1 MPVYAIKVTLL
12 GTRPAVWRRF
22 LIESDITLGQLH
34 RTLQIVMGW
43 SNSHLHQFMMY
54 KRKQADRAKLGDL
67 INLPGAKLLYEYDF
81 GDGWQHELLLEEIL
95 DTDGPFQRCCLAGAR
110 HCPPEDCGGPY
121 GYRELL
127 DARNDTSHPEHNFV
141 CDWLGDSFDPLEFS
155 VEEINRRLQSPR
167 SRRRRSATKD

>member
-12 GTRPAVWRRF
+12 GTRPPVWRRF

-54 KRKQADRAKLGDL
+54 NRKQADRAKLGDL
-67 INLPGAKLLYEYDF
+67 INVPGAKLLYEHDF
-81 GDGWQHELLLEEIL
+81 GDGWQRLEERL
-95 DTDGPFQRCCLAGAR
+95 DTDGPFQRCCVAGAR
-110 HCPPEDCGGPY
+110 RCPPEDCGGPY

-127 DARNDTSHPEHNFV
+127 DARNDTSQPEH
-141 CDWLGDSFDPLEFS
+141 S
-155 VEEINRRLQSPR
+155 SP
-167 SRRRRSATKD
+167 